1 MFCAAKLQKSL
12 EFKVE
17 SLEKFVYL
25 QQIYYKTNKSMKGI
39 VLAGGSGTRL
49 YPITKGV
56 SKQLIPI
63 FDKPMIYYPI
73 STLMLAG
80 IREILIISTPY
91 DLPAFKRL
99 LGTGEDLGVRFE
111 YAEQPSPDG
120 LAQAFIIG
128 EEFIGDDCACLVLG
142 DNIFYGSGF
151 TGMLKQAVA
160 NAEQNGQATVFGY
173 WVNDPERY
181 GVAEFDENGNCLSI
195 EEKPAKPKSNY
206 AVVGL
211 YFYPNSVVE
220 IAKNIKPSA
229 RGELEITTVNQEYL
243 NAHNLHVQ
251 TLQRGFAWLDTGTH
265 DSLSEASTFIEVIEK
280 RQGLKVACLEEIAY
294 KRGWIDSEQLK
305 KLAQPMIKN
314 DYGQYL
320 LRRAEEYIVK

>member
-1 MFCAAKLQKSL
+1 
-12 EFKVE
+12 
-17 SLEKFVYL
+17 
-25 QQIYYKTNKSMKGI
+25 MKGI

-49 YPITKGV
+49 YPITKGI

-73 STLMLAG
+73 SALMLAG
-80 IREILIISTPY
+80 IREILIISTPH
-91 DLPAFKRL
+91 DLPGFRRL
-99 LGTGEDLGVRFE
+99 LGDGSELGVHFE

-128 EEFIGDDCACLVLG
+128 EKFIGDDCVCLVLG

-151 TGMLKQAVA
+151 TGLLHQSVQ
-160 NAEQNGQATVFGY
+160 NAEKEGLATVFGY
-173 WVNDPERY
+173 YVNDPERY
-181 GVAEFDENGNCLSI
+181 GVAEFDANGNCLSI
-195 EEKPAKPKSNY
+195 EEKPEHPKSNY

-211 YFYPNSVVE
+211 YFYPNSVVD

-243 NAHNLHVQ
+243 AQHSLKVQ

-280 RQGLKVACLEEIAY
+280 RQGLKVACLEEIAF
-294 KRGWIDSEQLK
+294 KRGWITKEQLIEVAK
-305 KLAQPMIKN
+305 PMAKN
-314 DYGQYL
+314 DYGKYL
-320 LRRAEEYIVK
+320 LNLAK